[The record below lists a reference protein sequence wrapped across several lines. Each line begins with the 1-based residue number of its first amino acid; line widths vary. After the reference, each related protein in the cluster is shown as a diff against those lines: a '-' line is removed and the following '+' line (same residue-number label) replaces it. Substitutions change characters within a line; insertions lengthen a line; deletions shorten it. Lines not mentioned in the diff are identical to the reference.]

1 MKKCFKIVLVLLVS
15 ALLMQGSQCASR
27 EMTTAKVAYQN
38 KDYQKAVEFA
48 KLEIQKN
55 PNNYE
60 AKLLLADSYIQL
72 RDIENAHLVFKE
84 LMDKDTISIIK
95 ERKVGMR
102 NALWVNAYN
111 EAWNNYSKFNKTKD
125 EQAYI
130 KGVALTQIGAFYM
143 PRIVD
148 FYIIEASLHELK
160 GDQEKAMEAYK
171 KYVEN
176 IKPELDFAKAN
187 GVYINFPA
195 EKLSEKFGK
204 PSKVTSSINMSGDS
218 IRTDTYVV
226 KGRTVYFFSD
236 KANGQW
242 QVAGWRV
249 NPPRDW
255 LPAEQTQFTPLN
267 SSPIG
272 ALASYYYHNL
282 KDKEGALNYVKLLTM
297 LEPYNAD
304 ANTSLI
310 NLYIELDKKDVAI
323 KEMEELVKAEPD
335 NKIYWEQYGSLL
347 MNFGDYD
354 SAIEKYKKSLSI
366 DPNYD
371 FALRNI
377 ASAYKNKAYKIQVEE
392 QDKLDKDPKYKINV
406 EAFLP
411 YLRSSA
417 EFFERSLNTEQFRD
431 DMDVLAELANIY
443 LVTNEKNKLDAVV
456 SKLEA
461 IEDKIDDSKKSNYY
475 LKMIKIYSD
484 MKNEKKLKEVQSK
497 FENIK

>member
-1 MKKCFKIVLVLLVS
+1 
-15 ALLMQGSQCASR
+15 
-27 EMTTAKVAYQN
+27 
-38 KDYQKAVEFA
+38 
-48 KLEIQKN
+48 
-55 PNNYE
+55 
-60 AKLLLADSYIQL
+60 
-72 RDIENAHLVFKE
+72 
-84 LMDKDTISIIK
+84 
-95 ERKVGMR
+95 
-102 NALWVNAYN
+102 
-111 EAWNNYSKFNKTKD
+111 
-125 EQAYI
+125 
-130 KGVALTQIGAFYM
+130 
-143 PRIVD
+143 
-148 FYIIEASLHELK
+148 
-160 GDQEKAMEAYK
+160 
-171 KYVEN
+171 
-176 IKPELDFAKAN
+176 
-187 GVYINFPA
+187 
-195 EKLSEKFGK
+195 
-204 PSKVTSSINMSGDS
+204 
-218 IRTDTYVV
+218 
-226 KGRTVYFFSD
+226 
-236 KANGQW
+236 
-242 QVAGWRV
+242 
-249 NPPRDW
+249 
-255 LPAEQTQFTPLN
+255 
-267 SSPIG
+267 
-272 ALASYYYHNL
+272 
-282 KDKEGALNYVKLLTM
+282 
-297 LEPYNAD
+297 
-304 ANTSLI
+304 SLI
-310 NLYIELDKKDVAI
+310 NLYIELNKKDVAI

>member
-1 MKKCFKIVLVLLVS
+1 
-15 ALLMQGSQCASR
+15 
-27 EMTTAKVAYQN
+27 
-38 KDYQKAVEFA
+38 
-48 KLEIQKN
+48 
-55 PNNYE
+55 
-60 AKLLLADSYIQL
+60 
-72 RDIENAHLVFKE
+72 
-84 LMDKDTISIIK
+84 
-95 ERKVGMR
+95 
-102 NALWVNAYN
+102 
-111 EAWNNYSKFNKTKD
+111 
-125 EQAYI
+125 
-130 KGVALTQIGAFYM
+130 
-143 PRIVD
+143 
-148 FYIIEASLHELK
+148 
-160 GDQEKAMEAYK
+160 
-171 KYVEN
+171 
-176 IKPELDFAKAN
+176 
-187 GVYINFPA
+187 
-195 EKLSEKFGK
+195 
-204 PSKVTSSINMSGDS
+204 
-218 IRTDTYVV
+218 
-226 KGRTVYFFSD
+226 
-236 KANGQW
+236 
-242 QVAGWRV
+242 
-249 NPPRDW
+249 
-255 LPAEQTQFTPLN
+255 
-267 SSPIG
+267 
-272 ALASYYYHNL
+272 
-282 KDKEGALNYVKLLTM
+282 
-297 LEPYNAD
+297 EPYNAD